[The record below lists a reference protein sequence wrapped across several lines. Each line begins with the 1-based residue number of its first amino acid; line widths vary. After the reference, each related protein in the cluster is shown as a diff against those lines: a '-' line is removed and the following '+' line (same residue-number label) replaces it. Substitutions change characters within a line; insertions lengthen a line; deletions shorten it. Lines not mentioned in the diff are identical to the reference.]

1 MIWQTL
7 KTTFFNRQIY
17 NIDEVYMR
25 IKSTFLRRNWIML
38 RQCLGILDSTNPRRI
53 RDLSLWRFRFLKDGT
68 LLISLSLFYR
78 RIEMMGLCI
87 AKIMIYIM
95 SQFLE
100 SRFRSK
106 KCDTGGIKEERE
118 EETVIIGDVV
128 NQIKPCT
135 NCTIGHRPE
144 LGEHRWYSLKALIDW
159 ADDLDRCKKF
169 HSLTRES
176 DNERNTEEEEKN
188 TDDVRSSDK

>member
-1 MIWQTL
+1 
-7 KTTFFNRQIY
+7 
-17 NIDEVYMR
+17 
-25 IKSTFLRRNWIML
+25 
-38 RQCLGILDSTNPRRI
+38 
-53 RDLSLWRFRFLKDGT
+53 
-68 LLISLSLFYR
+68 
-78 RIEMMGLCI
+78 
-87 AKIMIYIM
+87 MIYIM

-144 LGEHRWYSLKALIDW
+144 LGEHRWYSLKALLVW
-159 ADDLDRCKKF
+159 ADDLSRW
-169 HSLTRES
+169 
-176 DNERNTEEEEKN
+176 
-188 TDDVRSSDK
+188 